1 METSNFQLNPED
13 GTQPMLKIKNQI
25 TNPMTVIA
33 IFAILSETSAAV
45 SLPFLDNKDREIY
58 VWFLISFPFYLL
70 FLFFIT
76 LNFNH
81 RSLYSPSDFGKDKSF
96 LKTTEHQERDDKRNA
111 LLRET
116 GEHCAFEL
124 TSCIVSAKTGPGRFP
139 RPCRIHNA
147 PDPPPGTRRRTDP
160 VVQNI
165 KLSPSVGELTIID
178 ARGIDASREFDAIL
192 EALKNADRKHAR
204 VLVFLCNH
212 ASDSLAHCALQQIRQ
227 AKKGPGATL
236 CIVYNLCSQTV
247 TLLGRTS

>member
-1 METSNFQLNPED
+1 
-13 GTQPMLKIKNQI
+13 MLKIKNKI

-33 IFAILSETSAAV
+33 IFAVLSETSAAI

-70 FLFFIT
+70 LLFFIT

-81 RSLYSPSDFGKDKSF
+81 RSLYSPSDFGKDESF
-96 LKTTEHQERDDKRNA
+96 LKAAQNPA
-111 LLRET
+111 REESVRES
-116 GEHCAFEL
+116 GESCAFEL
-124 TSCIVSAKTGPGRFP
+124 TSCMVSGKAEPSRF
-139 RPCRIHNA
+139 RHPCRVHNA
-147 PDPPPGTRRRTDP
+147 PDPPLGPGNRADP

-165 KLSPSVGELTIID
+165 KLSPWVSELNIID
-178 ARGIDASREFDAIL
+178 ARGIDVAKEFDGIF
-192 EALKNADRKHAR
+192 EALKSIDKKQAR

-212 ASDSLAHCALQQIRQ
+212 ASDALTHAALQQVKQ
-227 AKKGPGATL
+227 AKKGSGATL